1 MITLPLGKGILGCLG
16 EVESGSRLASNSI
29 SSSNYVATSG
39 KILRG
44 VLTLSLLHYFNCNV
58 VYTHDL
64 PKIASV
70 FFIPHA
76 YKLCLSGVLWR
87 PCLLLHDPCTD
98 APGRTR
104 KSVPYP
110 CFYHLQIPPF
120 SSHKSVLQLSG
131 NPSQLAEVKHRDV
144 KNLLCYF

>member
-39 KILRG
+39 KILHG
-44 VLTLSLLHYFNCNV
+44 VLTLSPLHYFNCNV

-70 FFIPHA
+70 FSILRA

-87 PCLLLHDPCTD
+87 PRLLLHDPCTD
-98 APGRTR
+98 APGTGQGKVFLTPSSIIFRFHLFLAT
-104 KSVPYP
+104 SP
-110 CFYHLQIPPF
+110 CSSFLAILHSLQ
-120 SSHKSVLQLSG
+120 K
-131 NPSQLAEVKHRDV
+131 
-144 KNLLCYF
+144 